1 MKPTLTILVG
11 ISASGKSTQAKNLA
25 IERNAIIVSSDA
37 IRGELSTVEDQS
49 NNVEVFKIF
58 HHRIKAGLMNGYNVI
73 ADATN
78 ITIKSRRSI
87 IESVKNIDCDIVGI
101 VIDKPIDRCI
111 EDNINRPHPVPE
123 YVIRRQ
129 FNNFQM
135 PTLNEGFDIIKSRR
149 IR

>member
-1 MKPTLTILVG
+1 MKPILTIMCG
-11 ISASGKSTQAKNLA
+11 ISASGKSTRAKELA
-25 IERNAIIVSSDA
+25 VEHDAVIVSSDG
-37 IRGELSTVEDQS
+37 IRGELGDVQDQS
-49 NNVEVFKIF
+49 NNTEVFKIF

-87 IESVKNIDCDIVGI
+87 IESVKNIDCNIVGI

-135 PTLNEGFDIIKSRR
+135 PTLNEGFDIIKLRR

>member
-1 MKPTLTILVG
+1 MKPTLYILVG
-11 ISASGKSTQAKNLA
+11 LSASGKSTKAKELA
-25 IERNAIIVSSDA
+25 IKHNSIIVSSDS
-37 IRGELSTVEDQS
+37 IRGELGDVIDQS
-49 NNVEVFKIF
+49 NNNEVFRIF
-58 HHRIKAGLMNGYNVI
+58 HQRIKDNISNNINVI

-78 ITIKSRRSI
+78 ITIKSRHSI
-87 IESVKNIDCDIVGI
+87 IESVKNIDCNIVGI